1 MLKEGSVT
9 FNIELLP
16 IQQIRVLYLFYRLT
30 RVGIDTL
37 YDDVKNL
44 SPQDFLSS
52 LKLLRFEQTS
62 NYEGSTHSCRW

>member
-1 MLKEGSVT
+1 MLKEGSVR

-16 IQQIRVLYLFYRLT
+16 IQQIRVLNLFYRLT

-44 SPQDFLSS
+44 SSEDFLSS